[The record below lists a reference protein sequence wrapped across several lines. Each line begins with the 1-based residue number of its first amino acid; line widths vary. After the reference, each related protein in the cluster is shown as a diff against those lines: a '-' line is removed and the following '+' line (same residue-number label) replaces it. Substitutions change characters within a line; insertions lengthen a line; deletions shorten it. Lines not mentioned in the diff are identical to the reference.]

1 MGLVPTSSRLE
12 LLHPLGI
19 LFLFG
24 VVDEMTSGVGCRW
37 LDRARI
43 SLDTG
48 GEGHTVPGEVTLDC
62 FWKDESMLV
71 LVGEMNASGV
81 NRLMWFV
88 TDAALTTFIDSYS
101 DVVFML
107 EKEVPVASS
116 SWIEDPNSKTT
127 LQFSNDLGCK
137 INIDIS
143 TLKAFFSSSKSPI
156 GWEGGLIEASRMT
169 TLMAGKGIWS

>member
-1 MGLVPTSSRLE
+1 
-12 LLHPLGI
+12 
-19 LFLFG
+19 
-24 VVDEMTSGVGCRW
+24 
-37 LDRARI
+37 
-43 SLDTG
+43 
-48 GEGHTVPGEVTLDC
+48 
-62 FWKDESMLV
+62 MLV
-71 LVGEMNASGV
+71 LAGDTNASGV

-137 INIDIS
+137 ININIS
-143 TLKAFFSSSKSPI
+143 TLKAFFLHQSHP
-156 GWEGGLIEASRMT
+156 L
-169 TLMAGKGIWS
+169 AGKVA